1 MVTYSILKNGKLI
14 ASGLTSDQIVA
25 IFDISIKT
33 FRNYVGTTQAFKKV
47 WTFERDPV
55 DYKKNE
61 ILEDWDRV
69 TERFRR
75 AARRKLQRA

>member
-1 MVTYSILKNGKLI
+1 MVTYSILKNGKLVV
-14 ASGLTSDQIVA
+14 SGLTSSQIVD

-33 FRNYVGTTQAFKKV
+33 FSNYVGTTQAFKKV

-61 ILEDWDRV
+61 IWDDWDYV
-69 TERFRR
+69 TKKII
-75 AARRKLQRA
+75 RKFSKSKK